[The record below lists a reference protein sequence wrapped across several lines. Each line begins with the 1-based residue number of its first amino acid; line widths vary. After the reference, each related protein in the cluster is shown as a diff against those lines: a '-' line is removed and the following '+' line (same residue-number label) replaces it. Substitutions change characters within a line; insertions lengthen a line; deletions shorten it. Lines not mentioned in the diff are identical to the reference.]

1 MASDLELSL
10 FEQEL
15 VEVRELP
22 EASRWLLERDGSVS
36 LGLLVTMYPSG
47 SPEEFYLARIRWTN
61 LFEPASLKFLRRDT
75 GADND
80 PTAWPKCKGFRPSS
94 LDACVS
100 WTAEGHALHPDWRN
114 SPKTAFKTRDKPVEF
129 ALLTLQYEL
138 DVSYDG
144 RGHR

>member
-61 LFEPASLKFLRRDT
+61 LFEPASLKFLRLDT
-75 GADND
+75 GADD
-80 PTAWPKCKGFRPSS
+80 DIERVGKFFEEAGHSPLA
-94 LDACVS
+94 L
-100 WTAEGHALHPDWRN
+100 EGHEPARQPDRTGQGGSAGSPSARRTGPKERRWRAQAP
-114 SPKTAFKTRDKPVEF
+114 SLRSAARCSGT
-129 ALLTLQYEL
+129 
-138 DVSYDG
+138 G
-144 RGHR
+144 

>member
-1 MASDLELSL
+1 MASDLEFSL

-22 EASRWLLERDGSVS
+22 EASRWLLERDGSAS
-36 LGLLVTMYPSG
+36 LGLLVTMHPSG
-47 SPEEFYLARIRWTN
+47 NPAELYLARIRWRS
-61 LFEPASLKFLRRDT
+61 LFEPASLKFLKRDT

-80 PTAWPKCKGFRPSS
+80 PTAWPQCRGFRPAQ

-100 WTAEGHALHPDWRN
+100 WTAEGHALHPEWAS
-114 SPKTAFKTRDKPVEF
+114 SPKAAFKAPERPVQCV
-129 ALLTLQYEL
+129 LLLLQSEL
-138 DVSYDG
+138 DASYAG

>member
-15 VEVRELP
+15 VEVRDLP

-36 LGLLVTMYPSG
+36 LGLLVTMHPLG
-47 SPEEFYLARIRWTN
+47 NPEEFYLARLRWGS
-61 LFEPASLKFLRRDT
+61 LFQPPSLKFLRRDT

-80 PTAWPKCKGFRPSS
+80 PAAWPQCRGFRPAQ

-100 WTAEGHALHPDWRN
+100 WTAEGHALHPEWAS
-114 SPKTAFKTRDKPVEF
+114 SPKAMFRSPEKAVQF
-129 ALLTLQYEL
+129 VLLLLQNEL
-138 DVSYDG
+138 DGSYAG